1 MRWGGMWADN
11 QTTRDFLN
19 FEGVATSIAQLIFQA
34 DCQPVSI
41 GVSGAWGVGKSSLLG
56 ITKHM
61 LQQPEYKP
69 GDRKYVFVDF
79 NAWLYQ
85 GFDDARAALLDVV
98 ASTLAHE
105 AEERRTAVD
114 KVADFGKRV
123 RWVRLARMLA
133 VPAAAAALGLPPI
146 GLLGSAVGLVG
157 AGLNGTLNKHS
168 EKAATD
174 AIDSAAEVGS
184 GLLKPQ
190 EESPPQGIQDLRDSF
205 EAALDALGIVLVVL
219 VDDLDRCLPETAV
232 STLEAIRLLL
242 FLDNTAFVI
251 AADDDLIRQAVRKHF
266 DDVPNSSQV
275 TNYFDKLIQVPIRVP
290 SLGVQEVRA
299 YMMMLH
305 IDASEIGQERKDAL
319 QTAIAAQ
326 LKRVWQG
333 ERVNRA
339 FVQQQDDALPPALI
353 AQLDSAERL
362 APLLT
367 RSTAVTGN
375 PRLVKR
381 FLNALAIRMAVASAQ
396 GISVEAD
403 VLAKLLLFER
413 IAPPGLYPTVVTA
426 VVTDAAGHAGFI
438 GEMEQQL
445 QDNPLAD
452 LPAEWND
459 DALREW
465 LTLAPPLGPVDLR
478 GALYV
483 SREYAPVV
491 TDEDRLSSDGI
502 RLLKALLDNPEL
514 ADAVK
519 EPLIGL
525 SRQDLAVL
533 LDKLLGAAAQ
543 EEDWG
548 APPILTA
555 LVTVAD
561 IDPSQAS
568 RVAGFLTERPL
579 RQIQASIV
587 PQLQDRPWA
596 QSVLDRWRTADV
608 TPPVK
613 RAIGAVRGDV

>member
-1 MRWGGMWADN
+1 MWADN
-11 QTTRDFLN
+11 ETTRDLLN
-19 FEGVATSIAQLIFQA
+19 FEGVATSIAQLILQA
-34 DCQPVSI
+34 GGQPVSI

-56 ITKHM
+56 ITKAL
-61 LQQPEYKP
+61 LQQPAYQPTE
-69 GDRKYVFVDF
+69 REYVFVDF

-98 ASTLAHE
+98 ANKLADE
-105 AEERRTAVD
+105 AKQRRTASD
-114 KVADFGKRV
+114 KVLDFAKRV
-123 RWVRLARMLA
+123 RWLRLARMLA
-133 VPAAAAALGLPPI
+133 IPAAAAALGLPPI
-146 GLLGSAVGLVG
+146 GMFGSAVGLLG
-157 AGLNGTLNKHS
+157 AGLNGTLDKSS
-168 EKAATD
+168 EKTAAGLV
-174 AIDSAAEVGS
+174 DSAAEAGS

-190 EESPPQGIQDLRDSF
+190 EESPPQEIQALRDSF
-205 EAALDALGIVLVVL
+205 EAALVDLGIVLVVL

-242 FLDNTAFVI
+242 FLKNTAFVI

-266 DDVPNSSQV
+266 DDVPNASQV

-305 IDASEIGQERKDAL
+305 IDASGIGQERKDAL
-319 QTAIAAQ
+319 QSAIAGQ

-339 FVQQQDDALPPALI
+339 FVQQQDQALPPALV

-396 GISVEAD
+396 GIAVEAD

-413 IAPPGLYPTVVTA
+413 IAPPGLYPKLVTA
-426 VVTDAAGHAGFI
+426 VITDAEGHARSI
-438 GEMEQQL
+438 DAMERQL
-445 QDNPLAD
+445 QEDPTAALT
-452 LPAEWND
+452 AEWDD

-465 LTLAPPLGPVDLR
+465 LTLTPPLGPVDLR

-491 TDEDRLSSDGI
+491 TDEDRLSSEGV
-502 RLLKALLDNPEL
+502 RLLKALLENPEL

-519 EPLIGL
+519 EPLTTL
-525 SRQDLAVL
+525 SRSDLAVL
-533 LDKLLGAAAQ
+533 LDKLLAAAAR
-543 EEDWG
+543 EEEWG

-561 IDPSQAS
+561 IDPSQAL

-596 QSVLDRWRTADV
+596 QSVLDAWRTAEV
-608 TPPVK
+608 AAPVK
-613 RAIGAVRGDV
+613 AAIGAVRGHV